1 MGVKEYLQALAI
13 IEGAIQTLEE
23 LNPKNLEEEAIDYVY
38 GRLLRLKRETEN
50 EMKDILIEEIDIT
63 SKLKKEESEKMV
75 S

>member
-23 LNPKNLEEEAIDYVY
+23 LNPKNIEVESVDYVY
-38 GRLLRLKRETEN
+38 DRLLRLKRETEL
-50 EMKDILIEEIDIT
+50 EMKEVLIDEMDIANR
-63 SKLKKEESEKMV
+63 LKDEESEKMV